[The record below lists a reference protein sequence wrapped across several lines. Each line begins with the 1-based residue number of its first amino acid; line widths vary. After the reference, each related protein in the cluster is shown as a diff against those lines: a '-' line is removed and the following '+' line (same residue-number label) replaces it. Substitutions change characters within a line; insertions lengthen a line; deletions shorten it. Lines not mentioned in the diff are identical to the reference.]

1 MAEKIRKALVA
12 LGYNIE
18 EVAVVGNIVEILAD
32 GEFYAYKIDTNN
44 SLNSIIAY
52 IIGRVGVKNG

>member
-1 MAEKIRKALVA
+1 MAEKIRKALVK
-12 LGYNIE
+12 LGYNID
-18 EVAVVGNIVEILAD
+18 EVEVVGNIVEILAD

>member
-1 MAEKIRKALVA
+1 MAEQIRKALVA
-12 LGYNIE
+12 LGYNID
-18 EVAVVGNIVEILAD
+18 EVEVVGNIVEIIAD

>member
-1 MAEKIRKALVA
+1 MAEKIRKALVK
-12 LGYNIE
+12 LGYNID
-18 EVAVVGNIVEILAD
+18 EVVVVGNIVEILAD

>member
-1 MAEKIRKALVA
+1 MAEQIRKALVA

-18 EVAVVGNIVEILAD
+18 EVVVVGNIVEILAD
-32 GEFYAYKIDTNN
+32 GEFYAYKIDTNK

-52 IIGRVGVKNG
+52 IIGREGVKNG